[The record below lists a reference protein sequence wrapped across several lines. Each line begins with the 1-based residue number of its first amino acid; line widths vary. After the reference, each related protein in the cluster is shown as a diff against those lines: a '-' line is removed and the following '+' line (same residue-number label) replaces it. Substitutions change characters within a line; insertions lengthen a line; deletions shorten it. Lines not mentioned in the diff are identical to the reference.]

1 MKKRFAVVVAV
12 VAVVLVVYLLA
23 RPRRQGDEW
32 VEGSGVIEATEV
44 DVGPLVGGQLAQ
56 VLVGAGDPVKEGQV
70 IAEIARQDLEA
81 QAQQARGALQAAEA
95 EAARA
100 EAALGGAR
108 LARGNARTAYEKSTE
123 LKGRYEAAQAQHE
136 AALAARD
143 QARARL
149 DLVRAGTRSEQIEQA
164 RAGLAGAK
172 ATRENAQRE
181 LARMERLLTE
191 GAVSQQQVDF
201 QRTAAEAARAAY
213 DAAQA
218 RLAEAE
224 AGSRSEEERQAA
236 AALAQAEANVAA
248 AAQNLATAKELY
260 ADRLSLRQQ
269 LDAAE
274 SQYRAGQEAK
284 MAAEGQ
290 VEAAQGAR
298 AGAEKRLSDATVRA
312 PMGGVV
318 ILKIREPGETVAP
331 GQPIVRLAD
340 LDHMWLRV
348 NVPETELDRVK
359 LGQGAEVRIDA
370 RPGKVYRGRVT
381 EIGQEAEFTPK
392 NVQTRAQRVK
402 LFFPVKVE
410 VENPEQE
417 LKPGMPAEARLK
429 TGQRPAGG

>member
-402 LFFPVKVE
+402 LVFPVKVE